1 MKYEK
6 EIDDMFRSIFYEDFL
21 DEDEFNFLINE
32 GLKQNNISKQVIS
45 DQLETG
51 VNNGYSIEDQIM
63 LVKMMFITIKNENK

>member
-63 LVKMMFITIKNENK
+63 LVKMMFITIKNKNK